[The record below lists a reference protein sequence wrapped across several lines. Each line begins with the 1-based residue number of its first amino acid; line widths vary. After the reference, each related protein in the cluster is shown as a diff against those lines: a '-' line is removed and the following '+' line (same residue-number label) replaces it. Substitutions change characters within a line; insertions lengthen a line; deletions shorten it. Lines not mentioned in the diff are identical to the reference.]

1 MGRLLRV
8 VPLSI
13 VLVLCAC
20 TSMGH
25 QSQTSREQHDFGPPE
40 TLSVCLYVDNGISDD
55 EARALVTEAWRDE
68 APLYG
73 VDVKIA
79 QIKRWPRPAARMEG
93 IMAALRKEQLEAPCD
108 RVLALIGRDFG
119 DFIWS
124 LMAPEY
130 LGAVNTDTLTHGYAV
145 ARRASLNQLISPPVD
160 VTRHE
165 IYHMLGC
172 GKHNDMKGC
181 CDQIAILKTWKREH
195 DSDFFPAWDFQSGR
209 LLDSRDAVNER
220 IHGSDMRRAARKDEK
235 RVAASPAGDR

>member
-1 MGRLLRV
+1 MGPLLRV
-8 VPLSI
+8 VPLSF
-13 VLVLCAC
+13 VLVLGAC

-108 RVLALIGRDFG
+108 RVLALIGRDLG
-119 DFIWS
+119 DFMWS
-124 LMAPEY
+124 LLAPEY

-145 ARRASLNQLISPPVD
+145 ARRASLNQLLSPPVE

-172 GKHNDMKGC
+172 GKHNDMKRC
-181 CDQIAILKTWKREH
+181 YDQIALLKAWKRDHE
-195 DSDFFPAWDFQSGR
+195 SDFFPAWDFQSGR
-209 LLDSRDAVNER
+209 VLASRDAVNER
-220 IHGSDMRRAARKDEK
+220 IHGADVRRAARPDDK
-235 RVAASPAGDR
+235 RVAASPTGDR

>member
-1 MGRLLRV
+1 MGRLLRLA
-8 VPLSI
+8 PLTFAF
-13 VLVLCAC
+13 VLGAC

-25 QSQTSREQHDFGPPE
+25 EYQANREQHEFGPRE
-40 TLSVCLYVDNGISDD
+40 TLSVCLYVDNGINDE
-55 EARALVTEAWRDE
+55 EARTLMENAWRDE

-73 VDVKIA
+73 LDVKIA

-119 DFIWS
+119 DFMWS
-124 LMAPEY
+124 LLAPEY

-145 ARRASLNQLISPPVD
+145 ARRVSLNQLISPPVD

-172 GKHNDMKGC
+172 GEHNDMKKC
-181 CDQIAILKTWKREH
+181 YDQIALLKTWKREH
-195 DSDFFPAWDFQSGR
+195 ESDFFPAWDFLSGR
-209 LLDSRDAVNER
+209 LLASREAVNER
-220 IHGSDMRRAARKDEK
+220 IHGTDVRLAARPEEK
-235 RVAASPAGDR
+235 RVATSPKSDR